1 MFKCLFVSSTL
12 FFFFSWLMKSI
23 AYLKLEE
30 IHKDHCV
37 QNLNELCQAWC
48 SDFFS
53 GKPASGTDHP
63 LNEEPFPN
71 V

>member
-1 MFKCLFVSSTL
+1 
-12 FFFFSWLMKSI
+12 MKRI
-23 AYLKLEE
+23 EYLKLEE

-48 SDFFS
+48 SDFFH

-63 LNEEPFPN
+63 LSEELFPN
-71 V
+71 DWPESPLRELRYYKVI